1 MIFWGVVGC
10 FFVCLLVVAIEERR
24 RDRGMVE
31 RLRSEVLNHQRKN
44 AMNEYHEPG
53 TWRRRCSKRQVT
65 VRAASKPM

>member
-53 TWRRRCSKRQVT
+53 SWRR
-65 VRAASKPM
+65 